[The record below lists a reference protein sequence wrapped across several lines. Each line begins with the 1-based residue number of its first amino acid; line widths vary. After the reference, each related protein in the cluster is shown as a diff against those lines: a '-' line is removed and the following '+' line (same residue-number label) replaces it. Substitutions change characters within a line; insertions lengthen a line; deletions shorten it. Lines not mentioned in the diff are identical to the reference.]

1 MKVKLNTV
9 VPTKSKNGK
18 FYQQVNYDND
28 QKASAWDDDL
38 TPFIGQEVEVEITE
52 KNGYKNVKLVGGVA
66 RPAGAAPVSTPA
78 PAPTKE
84 HSEVDTRY
92 KAMILSLEILKSTG
106 ATINKQN
113 LLAEAIVMEDCL
125 KNGFPTENKG

>member
-1 MKVKLNTV
+1 MRIKVNSVLPK
-9 VPTKSKNGK
+9 TKKNGEA
-18 FYQQVNYDND
+18 YQQVVYDGNQTASSFND
-28 QKASAWDDDL
+28 NFL
-38 TPFIGQEVEVEITE
+38 PFVGSSVDVEITE
-52 KNGYKNVKLVGGVA
+52 KNGYKNVKLVGGA
-66 RPAGAAPVSTPA
+66 AKPAAAA

>member
-1 MKVKLNTV
+1 MKVKINTAI
-9 VPTKSKNGK
+9 PTKSEKSGK
-18 FYQQVNYDND
+18 LYQKINYDND
-28 QKASAWDDDL
+28 QKASSWDDDFTKL
-38 TPFIGQEVEVEITE
+38 IGQEVDVEITE
-52 KNGYKNVKLVGGVA
+52 KNGFKNIKLVGGA
-66 RPAGAAPVSTPA
+66 AKPAAAA

-125 KNGFPTENKG
+125 KNGFPTENKV

>member
-52 KNGYKNVKLVGGVA
+52 KNGYKNLKLVGGA
-66 RPAGAAPVSTPA
+66 AKPAAAAPA
-78 PAPTKE
+78 PAKE